1 MNRSISP
8 LIGLALTLSMPAVW
22 GADLDMCASVPVED
36 VESAL
41 AIKVTNQRKGP
52 RKCNWSTSD
61 PTIHAE
67 AGYSEVRK
75 DAKLEM
81 KAYVAAMKQMGQT
94 IAVTDDTQTLW
105 CAQIKGPN
113 VAMAQCRAIANGRD
127 LDVAAA
133 GASMTSAKVKSF
145 VSKVIAR
152 LP

>member
-1 MNRSISP
+1 MNRSISS
-8 LIGLALTLSMPAVW
+8 LMALALTLSMPAVW
-22 GADLDMCASVPVED
+22 GADLDMCASVPVAD

-52 RKCNWSTSD
+52 RKCNWNTSD
-61 PTIHAE
+61 PTVHAE

-75 DAKLEM
+75 DAKLDM
-81 KAYVAAMKQMGQT
+81 KAYVAAMKQIGQA
-94 IAVTDDTQTLW
+94 IMVTDDTQTLW

-113 VAMAQCRAIANGRD
+113 GAMVECRAIANGRD
-127 LDVAAA
+127 LDITAA

-145 VSKVIAR
+145 VSKVVAR